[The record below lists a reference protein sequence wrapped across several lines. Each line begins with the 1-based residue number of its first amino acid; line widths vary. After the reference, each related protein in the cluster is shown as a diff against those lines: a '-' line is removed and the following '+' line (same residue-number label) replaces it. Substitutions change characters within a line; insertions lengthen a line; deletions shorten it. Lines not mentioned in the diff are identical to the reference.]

1 MAKYQVNWTA
11 LQEYRIEATV
21 EAESE
26 EEAIEKA
33 KVGDT
38 EDEDEQFVH
47 GVETNNYDAVLM
59 EDDELGKVDEPAE
72 I

>member
-1 MAKYQVNWTA
+1 MAKYHVNWIA

-33 KVGDT
+33 KAGDT

-47 GVETNNYDAVLM
+47 GVETREYDAVLM
-59 EDDELGKVDEPAE
+59 EDEDIGQIDAE